1 MSLIDSYV
9 SNISNSSNQ
18 VKNKYPVALN
28 KPQDNKPM
36 LDTFKKT
43 FDENSSALY
52 SQPLA
57 YGNYSLTGR
66 LLNILPVG
74 FSLAHITFGL
84 LNKITNYQGIKS
96 KFLIFSAIE
105 LAGTFIAGK
114 LLSNYFAKVQN
125 ENLDKNIDKLNK
137 YFDKINDTSAHLSEK
152 PIYSNKISAFYNGAN
167 GKISF
172 NKKDISDPII
182 YNLLTKYTLKHEL
195 VHAKQF
201 ETIARSK
208 DGIAKIN
215 YIFIKENEVQL
226 NNPEVKKYYQ
236 QAITEINSGL
246 SDKYK
251 NMKISKYGYEFNLV
265 DFINAVWTLHTN
277 KDIKLTELPI
287 IIDKEHY
294 QKVIDD
300 NPPLTLDEEK
310 KAEEYFKSA
319 CEYKMPDNSDI
330 LNTESDYYQNVLE
343 KEANQAFP
351 WYIRCFLS

>member
-1 MSLIDSYV
+1 MTLIDSYV
-9 SNISNSSNQ
+9 NNISSSSNAL
-18 VKNKYPVALN
+18 KSNYPVSVH
-28 KPQDNKPM
+28 KHQDSKPM

-182 YNLLTKYTLKHEL
+182 YNLLTKHTLKHEL